1 MITDQNPIGCT
12 RAIAEYVARTQF
24 ADLPRAAVAT
34 TKLHI
39 LDALGIMLGAYGTR
53 HALIRGLIELTLEQ
67 SARGQATIIG
77 AGEKVGCADAT
88 MVNSVLANFLDFS
101 DGHFMGGHINDRL
114 VPPALATAERANAS
128 GRDLLTAVVL
138 GYEVYIDLANAFFKN
153 VEPVSVKLPLF
164 VMLGP
169 LAGVV
174 PPAKL
179 LGLSEEQITGALGL
193 AASLQIG
200 GAQYVKSGGHEKDL
214 TAGHE
219 SRRALLSVLAAQKGI
234 FGSQNILEGE
244 RGVLNALGAAPNPAL
259 LLGKEYRI
267 GECYFKPYPACRY
280 LHASIEAAMNLVREH
295 GIAAADIERAIV
307 TTNRSSAGRLTYE
320 IKSHVNA
327 IFSHAYQVATVL
339 MDGKPSLP
347 VAWQE
352 KVGNPAFQDLLS
364 RIEVRADPKYEKQF
378 EHRSVHQPPWPAE
391 LQVHLRDGRRFASEV
406 LSPKGDPDN
415 PMSPTEVKEKF
426 VRLATTV
433 ISESKAHEIARLIE
447 RLEEVSHVGDLMQLL
462 VVK

>member
-1 MITDQNPIGCT
+1 MKIGYT
-12 RAIAEYVARTQF
+12 RTVAEYVTRTQF
-24 ADLPRAAVAT
+24 DDLPRDAVAT
-34 TKLHI
+34 AKLHI
-39 LDALGIMLGAYGTR
+39 LDAIGVMLGAYGTK
-53 HALIRGLIELTLEQ
+53 HALIRNLIELSREA
-67 SARGQATIIG
+67 SARGKATIVG
-77 AGEKVGCADAT
+77 AGEKIGCADAT

-114 VPPALATAERANAS
+114 VPPALAAAERANAS
-128 GRDLLTAVVL
+128 GRDLLTAIAL

-164 VMLGP
+164 VMLGT

-179 LGLSEEQITGALGL
+179 LGLGEEQITGALGL

-214 TAGHE
+214 AAGHE
-219 SRRALLSVLAAQKGI
+219 SRRALFSVLAAQKGI

-244 RGVLNALGAAPNPAL
+244 RGVLNALGAAPDPES

-267 GECYFKPYPACRY
+267 TECYFKPYPACRY

-295 GIAAADIERAIV
+295 GIVAADIERAIV
-307 TTNRSSAGRLTYE
+307 TTNKSSAGRLTYE
-320 IKSHVNA
+320 IRSHVNA
-327 IFSHAYQVATVL
+327 IFSHAYKVATVL

-352 KVGNPAFQDLLS
+352 KVSNPAFRDLLS

-378 EHRSVHQPPWPAE
+378 EHRSVHQPPWPVE
-391 LQVHLRDGRRFASEV
+391 VQVHLRDGRRFVAEI

-415 PMSPTEVKEKF
+415 PMSPTEVKDKF
-426 VRLATTV
+426 ARLATMV
-433 ISESKAHEIARLIE
+433 VPESQAHEIARLVA
-447 RLEEVSHVGDLMQLL
+447 RLEEVPRVDELMQLL
-462 VVK
+462 VVG